1 MRVKD
6 TSHLRLLRW
15 ELGYRHPGSP
25 INEDS
30 EATIKSV
37 CLVLVL
43 VVQKY
48 YRLVLVLVQMEL

>member
-30 EATIKSV
+30 EATVKSV

-48 YRLVLVLVQMEL
+48 YRLVLVL